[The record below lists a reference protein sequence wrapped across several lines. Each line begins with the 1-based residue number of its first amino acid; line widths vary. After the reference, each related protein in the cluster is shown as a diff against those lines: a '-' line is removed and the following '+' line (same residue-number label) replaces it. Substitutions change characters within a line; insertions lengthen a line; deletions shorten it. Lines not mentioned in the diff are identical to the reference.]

1 MRYRPAVPATTSPG
15 QPLPDRLTLEAER
28 IAVGGDAIGHAPDGR
43 VVFISGLLPGEKGTV
58 RLRSHRARHGFA
70 DVETVLT
77 ASPERREPPCPH
89 VAAGCGGCDWLHIT
103 DDHQRQLR
111 RDIVADAF
119 AHNSGL
125 SVPEIATV
133 ALPETGYRTTI
144 RVAAGPAGAGFHA
157 RRSDRLVPV
166 DSCLVAHPR
175 AEELLVEGDF
185 GDAVEAMIRVGA
197 NTGDRLVLAS
207 PTADGVRMPDDV
219 LVVGR
224 DELKAG
230 RRAWSHEEVNG
241 HRYRISADSFF
252 QASAVGAAALMDA
265 VAEALAGCDGTI
277 LDAYA
282 GVGLFSKPLVADHH
296 VIAVE
301 RSSSSTADARINL
314 GPDARV
320 IRTAFERWRP
330 RQVDAAVADP
340 ARRGLAKAG
349 VTRLLAAGP
358 RRIVLISCDAASAAR
373 DVRLLV
379 ERGSTVRAMTLVD
392 QFPGT
397 SHVELV
403 TVLDG
408 PAR

>member
-1 MRYRPAVPATTSPG
+1 MRYRPAVPTTERPG
-15 QPLPDRLTLEAER
+15 QPLPDRLTLDAER

-43 VVFISGLLPGEKGTV
+43 VVFISGLLPGERGTV
-58 RLRSHRARHGFA
+58 RLRSQRARHAFA
-70 DVETVLT
+70 DVEDVLT
-77 ASPERREPPCPH
+77 AAPERREPPCPH
-89 VAAGCGGCDWLHIT
+89 VASGCGGCDWLHIT
-103 DDHQRQLR
+103 DDHQRRLR
-111 RDIVADAF
+111 REIVADAF
-119 AHNSGL
+119 AHNVGL
-125 SVPEIATV
+125 AVPEIASV
-133 ALPETGYRTTI
+133 ALPEAGYRTTVRI
-144 RVAAGPAGAGFHA
+144 AAGPSGAGFHA

-185 GDAVEAMIRVGA
+185 GEAVEAVIRVGA

-207 PTADGVRMPDDV
+207 PTAEGVRMPDDV

-224 DELKAG
+224 DELDAG

-252 QASAVGAAALMDA
+252 QASAVGAAALMD
-265 VAEALAGCDGTI
+265 VVTRALEGSGGTV

-282 GVGLFSKPLVADHH
+282 GVGLFSKPLEATHR

-320 IRTAFERWRP
+320 IRSAFERWRP

-340 ARRGLAKAG
+340 ARRGLGKAG
-349 VTRLLAAGP
+349 VDRLLAAGP

-373 DVRLLV
+373 DVRLMV
-379 ERGSTVRAMTLVD
+379 ERGSTVGAMTLID

-408 PAR
+408 PAQ